1 MSNKTKYYGRL
12 YAFQFL
18 YREAA
23 SENISLE
30 DLKTSLSEFEQSL
43 ETIIQEQNLSGE
55 MQAPSKELGK
65 IIIENFIQNKDVV
78 QSEIKNYLHRNNFEN
93 LSSIE
98 KTILKLGYYELKF
111 TKDSYSEI
119 INDYIN
125 LAKEYGKKDSYSI
138 INGVLDSVKNS
149 L

>member
-18 YREAA
+18 YREAS
-23 SENISLE
+23 SENIKID
-30 DLKTSLSEFEQSL
+30 DLKNSLSEFEQSL
-43 ETIIQEQNLSGE
+43 ETIIQEQNLTGE
-55 MQAPSKELGK
+55 MQAASKELGK
-65 IIIENFIQNKDVV
+65 IIIENFIQNKDRI

-111 TKDSYSEI
+111 TKDSFSEI